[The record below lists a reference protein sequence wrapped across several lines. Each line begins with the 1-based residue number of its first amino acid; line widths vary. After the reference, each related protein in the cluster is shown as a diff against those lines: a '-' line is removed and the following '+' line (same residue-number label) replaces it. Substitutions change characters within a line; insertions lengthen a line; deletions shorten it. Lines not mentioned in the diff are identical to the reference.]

1 VRFKAKVW
9 RHIPVGAYALHVG
22 RILRA
27 DGRWNRP
34 WDYGCLYTALS
45 QKGAR
50 AEFEKIRVA
59 FGAAP
64 EDPKHRELVSLIVD
78 LDPVVD
84 LTNINTSPVPP
95 DAAFLTGDLPKDI
108 EQCRDLADALRAAGY
123 VGIIAPSAADP
134 GEKNLAIYIDGPAS
148 GIYLEDGGERI
159 LID

>member
-1 VRFKAKVW
+1 MEA
-9 RHIPVGAYALHVG
+9 HPVGAYALHVG

-34 WDYGCLYTALS
+34 WVYGCLYTALS

-64 EDPKHRELVSLIVD
+64 DDPKRRDLVSLIVD

-84 LTNINTSPVPP
+84 LTNLNTSPVPP
-95 DAAFLTGDLPKDI
+95 DADFLTGDLPQDI
-108 EQCRDLADALRAAGY
+108 EQCRDFADALRAAGY
-123 VGIIAPSAADP
+123 VGIIAPSAAAP
-134 GEKNLAIYIDGPAS
+134 GEKNLAIYIDGPVS

>member
-1 VRFKAKVW
+1 MRFKSKVW

-34 WDYGCLYTALS
+34 WVYGCLYTALS

-64 EDPKHRELVSLIVD
+64 DDPKHRELVSLIVD
-78 LDPVVD
+78 LNPVID
-84 LTNINTSPVPP
+84 LTNINTSPVSP
-95 DAAFLTGDLPKDI
+95 DAAFLTGDLPQDI

-123 VGIIAPSAADP
+123 VGIIAPSAAGP
-134 GEKNLAIYIDGPAS
+134 GGKNLAIYIDGPAS

>member
-1 VRFKAKVW
+1 MARFFSPGSAAEGAMMPTYPAARSASARSRHCSMSFGRSPVRKA
-9 RHIPVGAYALHVG
+9 A
-22 RILRA
+22 
-27 DGRWNRP
+27 
-34 WDYGCLYTALS
+34 S
-45 QKGAR
+45 
-50 AEFEKIRVA
+50 
-59 FGAAP
+59 
-64 EDPKHRELVSLIVD
+64 
-78 LDPVVD
+78 
-84 LTNINTSPVPP
+84 VPP